1 VRIVDVPDGFDV
13 RPEQLGRGA
22 ADLRADADSLDDAGL
37 QIGAAFDEVAAGA
50 GVGPLGG
57 AASELG
63 SQLDRALQAIRASLA
78 DCARALEASAAQY
91 VSTDGRAA
99 SRLEGPR

>member
-1 VRIVDVPDGFDV
+1 VPDGFDV
-13 RPEQLGRGA
+13 RPEQLRRGA
-22 ADLRADADSLDDAGL
+22 ADLRADADSLDDAALGV
-37 QIGAAFDEVAAGA
+37 GAALDGVASGA

-63 SQLDRALQAIRASLA
+63 SQLDRALQAIQASLV
-78 DCARALEASAAQY
+78 DCAGALEASAAQY
-91 VSTDGRAA
+91 VSSDGRAA